1 MKNKKLYF
9 QNIAAKVNAKSDSA
23 VRPRIIL
30 ISFIFIILSGAS
42 AAWPVTMTYT
52 YDDFNRLLKA
62 EYAGAAIV
70 EYSFDKVGNRK
81 TENVTFGL
89 KDVIAILALLTGDG
103 DGGAY
108 SGADI
113 DGDGKIGLEELI
125 YVIQRIADLK
135 Q

>member
-1 MKNKKLYF
+1 MENKKLYF
-9 QNIAAKVNAKSDSA
+9 PNIAKEVNAKSISA
-23 VRPRIIL
+23 VRPRMIL
-30 ISFIFIILSGAS
+30 ISLVFIILSGAS
-42 AAWPVTMTYT
+42 AAWPVTVTYT
-52 YDDFNRLLKA
+52 YDDFNRIKKT
-62 EYAGAAIV
+62 EYAGAAAV
-70 EYSFDKVGNRK
+70 EFNIDKVGDRQ
-81 TENVTFGL
+81 TESVTFGL

-125 YVIQRIADLK
+125 YVMQRIAGLK